1 MKKLT
6 YTLTETDKKFQ
17 TEIKTLIES
26 GNSHYVKSI
35 FTKIQIGIKLVEMKQ
50 KNPIDFDSVIP
61 KSIMDSKT
69 RNRRMK
75 LVINKDCDFTKC
87 MKVTKDK
94 KTSKENSKLLIFD
107 KRVVNLTESDISN
120 IPDIYNGGLT
130 KIENMKGLKTKSM
143 WNTVVGGND
152 KPYTTL
158 MDTIKSDKKEN
169 SDKKRDK
176 YQPKGMDRKEFLA
189 MVENGI
195 YPVIQT
201 AYEFKVENEKLEKN
215 LNSLERK
222 IKSLEKSKNENLQKI
237 SELNGILMGME
248 SVSGNLKDIEP
259 NLDRK
264 KV

>member
-1 MKKLT
+1 MNKLT

-35 FTKIQIGIKLVEMKQ
+35 FIKIQIGIKLVEMKL
-50 KNPIDFDSVIP
+50 KNPIDFDSIIP

-107 KRVVNLTESDISN
+107 KRVVNLTETDISN

-130 KIENMKGLKTKSM
+130 KVENMKMLEKPE
-143 WNTVVGGND
+143 WDLVVGGDNT
-152 KPYTTL
+152 PFETL
-158 MDTIKSDKKEN
+158 MDTIKSDKIEN
-169 SDKKRDK
+169 SDTERDK
-176 YQPKGMDRKEFLA
+176 HQPKGMDRNEFLD

-201 AYEFKVENEKLEKN
+201 VYEFKVENEKLEKN
-215 LNSLERK
+215 VNSLERK